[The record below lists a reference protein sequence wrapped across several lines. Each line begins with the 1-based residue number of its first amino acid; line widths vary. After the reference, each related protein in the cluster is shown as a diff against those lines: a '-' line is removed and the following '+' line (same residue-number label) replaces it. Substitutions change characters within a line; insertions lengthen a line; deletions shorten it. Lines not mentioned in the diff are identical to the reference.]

1 MFCFLHSAHEH
12 NVTIVTQDYDQH
24 CINVTIHTKIIMI
37 LMQHNTMHHH
47 LQVSTSQ
54 DVLVRSDCSSDRS
67 SLHYDARFIVP
78 SSSLI
83 KGQPTSAKGLGV
95 PEDGGQEGELVEQA
109 QGLPLHRGEGY
120 GLLLH
125 LWGVLGGGGAEVPQ
139 VEIYLKNAIFCS
151 KNYFR
156 P

>member
-1 MFCFLHSAHEH
+1 M
-12 NVTIVTQDYDQH
+12 Q
-24 CINVTIHTKIIMI
+24 
-37 LMQHNTMHHH
+37 LMQLNI
-47 LQVSTSQ
+47 LRNIFACCNFA
-54 DVLVRSDCSSDRS
+54 DIF
-67 SLHYDARFIVP
+67 SL
-78 SSSLI
+78 